1 MKRILSVILSLA
13 LLASLLIIPM
23 SVSADGGGSSA
34 PTVETVEFKN
44 SQSSEH
50 TNPTDSSNLAKGLTP
65 FVFVT
70 DNRNKNNPTRTN
82 KTVNGTLSD
91 GNTGNGSDI
100 ALGFAFRNPNTEGK
114 YLGD

>member
-23 SVSADGGGSSA
+23 SVSADEGGSSA

-65 FVFVT
+65 YVLLTKPTSETNSTKVREAITDDKDDIARLSNGTINEEVSNTDVYLYFVF
-70 DNRNKNNPTRTN
+70 R
-82 KTVNGTLSD
+82 
-91 GNTGNGSDI
+91 
-100 ALGFAFRNPNTEGK
+100 
-114 YLGD
+114 